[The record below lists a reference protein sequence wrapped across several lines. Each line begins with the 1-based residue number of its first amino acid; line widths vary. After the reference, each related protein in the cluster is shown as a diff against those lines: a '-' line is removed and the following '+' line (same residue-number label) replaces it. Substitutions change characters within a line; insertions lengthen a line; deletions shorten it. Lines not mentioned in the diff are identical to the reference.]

1 MGRRATIGKYSR
13 RKLETIIENISTD
26 TVGGATVAGSDN
38 QIQFNNG
45 GSFGA
50 VPAFT
55 WDDTNLKIADDTK
68 LIFGDNEDAHIEY
81 NENGDDFLV
90 ISGSSQG
97 IVLSGSTVQI
107 RGTLEGASPLKIAG
121 GIEIVPSANGET
133 TNMKF
138 GDDIKLFL
146 VTITIPT
153 SCLMTR
159 RTII

>member
-1 MGRRATIGKYSR
+1 M
-13 RKLETIIENISTD
+13 
-26 TVGGATVAGSDN
+26 
-38 QIQFNNG
+38 
-45 GSFGA
+45 
-50 VPAFT
+50 
-55 WDDTNLKIADDTK
+55 
-68 LIFGDNEDAHIEY
+68 
-81 NENGDDFLV
+81 
-90 ISGSSQG
+90 
-97 IVLSGSTVQI
+97 LSGSTVQI

-146 VTITIPT
+146 ATITIPT